1 MDGTQLMYLIGW
13 ILSFGI
19 PGMIAWKLWGK
30 ENEKTAKN
38 KKWTGVAIFAIVA
51 AAMLTTPVYYDF
63 FGIKDINFGT
73 GTGGTTPPT
82 GAVEYVTDP
91 IQGDFEFRNAVTM
104 AKVTTSG
111 ATYTG
116 MMSIQ
121 PMTGIT
127 DAATFNFWG
136 AIPASGFT
144 PTWDTDHVEVYNVLG
159 GTSYYRI
166 FKNTTTL
173 AAGQFYTAYDTATVN
188 KEEKRESSFNPDGTE
203 NFNPKFFDIRAV
215 SEPEILYVAEANGN
229 YNGSAQTISGM
240 VRARTDGASLGAPL
254 YETRLYITS
263 PLSTVTSN
271 AFGNCSIDWTDIDLS
286 EWTLDSTTNQYYK
299 VLPTPLVRY
308 DASGIRDV
316 YNFDLKITTTT
327 WASTGKLTFTTQIK
341 LYDRRGVLRSG
352 DAGVWASSYGNYCV
366 WDN

>member
-13 ILSFGI
+13 ILAFGI

-91 IQGDFEFRNAVTM
+91 IQGDFEFRQAITQ
-104 AKVTTSG
+104 AKVSSDLSSYMYIMPIS
-111 ATYTG
+111 A
-116 MMSIQ
+116 IA
-121 PMTGIT
+121 
-127 DAATFNFWG
+127 DVATFNFWG
-136 AIPASGFT
+136 AGVQPSGFT
-144 PTWDTDHVEVYNVLG
+144 DSWDTDHMEVGNVIG

-173 AAGQFYTAYDTATVN
+173 AAGQYYTAYDTATVN
-188 KEEKRESSFNPDGTE
+188 KEEKREKSYDPDGIEWFT
-203 NFNPKFFDIRAV
+203 PKFFDIRPV

-229 YNGSAQTISGM
+229 YNGSAQTFSGM
-240 VRARTDGASLGAPL
+240 VRAYTNLASLGAPL
-254 YETRLYITS
+254 YETRLYIAA
-263 PLSTVTSN
+263 PLSTATTN
-271 AFGNCSIDWTDIDLS
+271 AFGNSSITWTDIDLS
-286 EWTLDSTTNQYYK
+286 GWTLDSTTNQYYK
-299 VLPTPLVRY
+299 VIPTPLVRY
-308 DASGIRDV
+308 DAIGQRDV
-316 YNFDLKITTTT
+316 YNFDLRITTNN
-327 WASTGKLTFTTQIK
+327 WAANGIFTFTTQVKI
-341 LYDRRGVLRSG
+341 YDRAGVLRSTTSG
-352 DAGVWASSYGNYCV
+352 QWAANNNNFSV
-366 WDN
+366 KDT